1 MFSMSDRNILVTG
14 AGSGIG
20 KATALMLGQQ
30 DAAIIVVDKNQEK
43 AHRTF
48 EELRGIRVRAAA

>member
-1 MFSMSDRNILVTG
+1 MSDRNILVTG